1 MNKPTWENGFMRNIT
16 MVVAAAYFCSGCAGV
31 TVHSLGSSSSADSQA
46 RGFRYWQTA
55 PFLFV
60 RSDGQGGLSGEIK
73 WLPDTTQKMSA
84 RPFAIFSS
92 NESKLDFTN
101 GVLTSATIKANETE
115 VVNASLTAL
124 SKVFVAAADGSAHT
138 SGQAAPSARLQDR
151 HRRGQDQPDRR
162 CRKKHGWHYGRCHPC
177 DSRERGQQ

>member
-1 MNKPTWENGFMRNIT
+1 MRNIA
-16 MVVAAAYFCSGCAGV
+16 MVIAATYFCSGCSGV
-31 TVHSLGSSSSADSQA
+31 TVHSLGSSLSADKDA
-46 RGFRYWQTA
+46 HGFRYWQTA

-84 RPFAIFSS
+84 RPFAILAS

-115 VVNASLTAL
+115 VVTASLTAL
-124 SKVFVAAADGSAHT
+124 SKVLVAAAADGPAQVPPGRVPVPYVYKIVIEEGKISLV
-138 SGQAAPSARLQDR
+138 GGAAKGTDGITDAVILAVPQK
-151 HRRGQDQPDRR
+151 G
-162 CRKKHGWHYGRCHPC
+162 
-177 DSRERGQQ
+177 EQQ

>member
-1 MNKPTWENGFMRNIT
+1 MRNIT

-124 SKVFVAAADGSAHT
+124 SKVFVAA
-138 SGQAAPSARLQDR
+138 
-151 HRRGQDQPDRR
+151 
-162 CRKKHGWHYGRCHPC
+162 
-177 DSRERGQQ
+177 

>member
-1 MNKPTWENGFMRNIT
+1 MRNIT
-16 MVVAAAYFCSGCAGV
+16 MVVAATYFCSGCAGV
-31 TVHSLGSSSSADSQA
+31 SVHSLGASSLADTKA
-46 RGFRYWQTA
+46 HGFRYWQTA

-84 RPFAIFSS
+84 RPFAIFAS

-115 VVNASLTAL
+115 VVTASLTAL
-124 SKVFVAAADGSAHT
+124 GKLFVAAADGSAPPPPGRVPPPHIYKIVIEGGKI
-138 SGQAAPSARLQDR
+138 SLIGGAAKGMDGTTDAVILVAP
-151 HRRGQDQPDRR
+151 
-162 CRKKHGWHYGRCHPC
+162 KKG
-177 DSRERGQQ
+177 EQQ

>member
-1 MNKPTWENGFMRNIT
+1 MRNIT
-16 MVVAAAYFCSGCAGV
+16 MVVAATYFCSGCAGV
-31 TVHSLGSSSSADSQA
+31 SVHSLGASSLADTKA
-46 RGFRYWQTA
+46 HGFRYWQTA

-84 RPFAIFSS
+84 RPFAIFAS

-115 VVNASLTAL
+115 VVTASLTAL
-124 SKVFVAAADGSAHT
+124 GKVFVAAAADGSAPPPPGRVPPPHIYKIVIEGGKISLIGGAAKGMDGT
-138 SGQAAPSARLQDR
+138 TDAVILAAP
-151 HRRGQDQPDRR
+151 
-162 CRKKHGWHYGRCHPC
+162 KKG
-177 DSRERGQQ
+177 EQQ